1 MRWIAFVVTWAI
13 LAGSLL
19 VWAERSSLAWAPWEE
34 DPQQEDGQSDESDQ
48 PEEAG
53 DEGKPEKSSDEKPAD
68 ETSEEAAEPTP
79 EPDDGATKSEP
90 EEAEPRKPA
99 ARLAAIRTKLKAGE
113 VDAAMAAA
121 KSLYQDASNP
131 QVKTDAL
138 RLLAE
143 ALRKKGRYRLA
154 IGAYNKLRA
163 EYEEGSE
170 EYIRCNAVVEVLK
183 ASREGV
189 YHPMLQGSKVA
200 AGGDAKP
207 RLSDDETLDRA
218 IKHFAETRAE
228 EILGQSRSLSR
239 TRSPQDVV
247 SIFVELRESIQNL
260 VPLSK
265 DLAVRTELELARRA
279 DERLETIA
287 SAVLQRMRAQAEK
300 YADRRFKPW
309 AYSNVDKRNIRNA
322 NALLRRL
329 AGQEAQFQG
338 VLSKGL
344 AGKHDDMKGL
354 RAASELRANEYSSL
368 AKDFVVLPYEVEV
381 F

>member
-13 LAGSLL
+13 LAGSVL
-19 VWAERSSLAWAPWEE
+19 VGAERSSLAWAPWEE
-34 DPQQEDGQSDESDQ
+34 DPQQEDGQSDESEQ

-53 DEGKPEKSSDEKPAD
+53 EEGTSEEPSEETAAD
-68 ETSEEAAEPTP
+68 EASEEAAEPTP

-99 ARLAAIRTKLKAGE
+99 ARLAAIRRKLKAGD
-113 VDAAMAAA
+113 VDAAMAPA
-121 KSLYQDASNP
+121 KSLYEQAPNP

-138 RLLAE
+138 ELLAE

-207 RLSDDETLDRA
+207 RLSDDETLDKA

-247 SIFVELRESIQNL
+247 SAFVELRESIQNL

-265 DLAVRTELELARRA
+265 DLAVGTELELARRA
-279 DERLETIA
+279 GERLETIA
-287 SAVLQRMRAQAEK
+287 STVLQRMRAQAEK

-329 AGQEAQFQG
+329 AGQEAQFQSL
-338 VLSKGL
+338 LSKGL
-344 AGKHDDMKGL
+344 AGKHEDIKGL

-368 AKDFVVLPYEVEV
+368 AEDFVVLPYEVEV